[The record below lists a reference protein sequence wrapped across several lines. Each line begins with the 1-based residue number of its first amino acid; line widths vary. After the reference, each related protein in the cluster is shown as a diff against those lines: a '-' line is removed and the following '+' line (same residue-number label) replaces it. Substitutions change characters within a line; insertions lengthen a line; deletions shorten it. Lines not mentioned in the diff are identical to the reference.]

1 MAAAQSAVNHGV
13 KWCLSDSYLH
23 DEGCINQFQSRFT
36 HETWKQQH
44 KHPDQRYPHM
54 EHLLDDHKNHL
65 RKRKS
70 HFQFEE
76 KFTETETKEWME
88 LNNRRKF
95 TAEKTLGSKDRS
107 KS

>member
-1 MAAAQSAVNHGV
+1 
-13 KWCLSDSYLH
+13 
-23 DEGCINQFQSRFT
+23 
-36 HETWKQQH
+36 
-44 KHPDQRYPHM
+44 M

-76 KFTETETKEWME
+76 KFTETETKERME

-95 TAEKTLGSKDRS
+95 TAEKTLRSKDRS